1 MKVKK
6 GFELQEVCGEFII
19 VPAGIENVD
28 FSKIIS
34 LNSTAADIWKGV
46 SAMKEFCID
55 DMVKI
60 LLEQYEVD
68 AGQLLRLF
76 RGRVI
81 AVSKDVRS
89 HLVRAFGME
98 QYEVD
103 EQTAREDC
111 SKIAELWKEMG
122 LTE

>member
-6 GFELQEVCGEFII
+6 GLELQEVCGEFII

-34 LNSTAADIWKGV
+34 LNETAADIWKGV
-46 SAMKEFCID
+46 AEMNEFSID
-55 DMVKI
+55 DMVSI
-60 LLEQYEVD
+60 L
-68 AGQLLRLF
+68 
-76 RGRVI
+76 
-81 AVSKDVRS
+81 
-89 HLVRAFGME
+89 ME

-103 EQTAREDC
+103 EETAREDC
-111 SKIAELWKEMG
+111 AKIAERWKEMG

>member
-6 GFELQEVCGEFII
+6 GLELQEVCGEFII
-19 VPAGIENVD
+19 VHAGIENVD

-34 LNSTAADIWKGV
+34 LNETAADIWKSV
-46 SAMKEFCID
+46 AEMNEFSID

-68 AGQLLRLF
+68 
-76 RGRVI
+76 
-81 AVSKDVRS
+81 
-89 HLVRAFGME
+89 E
-98 QYEVD
+98 E
-103 EQTAREDC
+103 TAREDC
-111 SKIAELWKEMG
+111 AKIAERWKEMG

>member
-19 VPAGIENVD
+19 VPAGVENVD

-34 LNSTAADIWKGV
+34 LNESAADLWKSV
-46 SAMKEFCID
+46 AEMEEFSID

-68 AGQLLRLF
+68 
-76 RGRVI
+76 
-81 AVSKDVRS
+81 
-89 HLVRAFGME
+89 
-98 QYEVD
+98 

-111 SKIAELWKEMG
+111 AKIAERWKEME

>member
-6 GFELQEVCGEFII
+6 GLELQEVCGEFII

-34 LNSTAADIWKGV
+34 LNETAADIWKSV
-46 SAMKEFCID
+46 AEMNEFSID

-68 AGQLLRLF
+68 
-76 RGRVI
+76 
-81 AVSKDVRS
+81 
-89 HLVRAFGME
+89 E
-98 QYEVD
+98 E
-103 EQTAREDC
+103 TAREDC
-111 SKIAELWKEMG
+111 AKIAERWKEMG

>member
-6 GFELQEVCGEFII
+6 GLELQEVCGEFII

-34 LNSTAADIWKGV
+34 LNETAADIWKGV
-46 SAMKEFCID
+46 AEMNEFSID
-55 DMVKI
+55 DMVSI
-60 LLEQYEVD
+60 L
-68 AGQLLRLF
+68 
-76 RGRVI
+76 
-81 AVSKDVRS
+81 
-89 HLVRAFGME
+89 ME

-103 EQTAREDC
+103 EETAREDC
-111 SKIAELWKEMG
+111 SKIAERWKEMG

>member
-19 VPAGIENVD
+19 VPAGVENVD

-34 LNSTAADIWKGV
+34 LNESAADLWKSV
-46 SAMKEFCID
+46 AEMEEFSID

-60 LLEQYEVD
+60 LLE
-68 AGQLLRLF
+68 L
-76 RGRVI
+76 
-81 AVSKDVRS
+81 
-89 HLVRAFGME
+89 
-98 QYEVD
+98 YEVD

-111 SKIAELWKEMG
+111 AKIAERWKEME

>member
-34 LNSTAADIWKGV
+34 LNETAADIWKSV
-46 SAMKEFCID
+46 AEMNEFSID
-55 DMVKI
+55 DMVSI
-60 LLEQYEVD
+60 L
-68 AGQLLRLF
+68 
-76 RGRVI
+76 
-81 AVSKDVRS
+81 
-89 HLVRAFGME
+89 ME

>member
-19 VPAGIENVD
+19 VPAGVENVD

-34 LNSTAADIWKGV
+34 LNETAADIWKSV
-46 SAMKEFCID
+46 AEMEEFSID

-68 AGQLLRLF
+68 
-76 RGRVI
+76 
-81 AVSKDVRS
+81 
-89 HLVRAFGME
+89 E
-98 QYEVD
+98 E
-103 EQTAREDC
+103 TAREDC
-111 SKIAELWKEMG
+111 AKIAERWKEMG

>member
-1 MKVKK
+1 M
-6 GFELQEVCGEFII
+6 QEVCGEFII
-19 VPAGIENVD
+19 VPAGVENVD

-34 LNSTAADIWKGV
+34 LNESAADLWKSV
-46 SAMKEFCID
+46 AEMEEFSID

-60 LLEQYEVD
+60 L
-68 AGQLLRLF
+68 
-76 RGRVI
+76 
-81 AVSKDVRS
+81 
-89 HLVRAFGME
+89 ME

-111 SKIAELWKEMG
+111 AKIAERWKEME

>member
-6 GFELQEVCGEFII
+6 GLELQEVCGEFII

-34 LNSTAADIWKGV
+34 LNETAADIWKGV
-46 SAMKEFCID
+46 AEMNEFSIN

-68 AGQLLRLF
+68 
-76 RGRVI
+76 
-81 AVSKDVRS
+81 
-89 HLVRAFGME
+89 E
-98 QYEVD
+98 E
-103 EQTAREDC
+103 TAREDC
-111 SKIAELWKEMG
+111 AKIAERWKEMG

>member
-6 GFELQEVCGEFII
+6 GLELQEVCGEFII

-34 LNSTAADIWKGV
+34 LNETAADIWKSV
-46 SAMKEFCID
+46 AEMEEFSID

-68 AGQLLRLF
+68 
-76 RGRVI
+76 
-81 AVSKDVRS
+81 
-89 HLVRAFGME
+89 E
-98 QYEVD
+98 E
-103 EQTAREDC
+103 TAREDC
-111 SKIAELWKEMG
+111 AKIAERWKEMG

>member
-19 VPAGIENVD
+19 VPAGVENVD

-34 LNSTAADIWKGV
+34 LNESAADLWKSV
-46 SAMKEFCID
+46 AEMEEFSID

-68 AGQLLRLF
+68 
-76 RGRVI
+76 
-81 AVSKDVRS
+81 
-89 HLVRAFGME
+89 E
-98 QYEVD
+98 E
-103 EQTAREDC
+103 TAREDC
-111 SKIAELWKEMG
+111 AKIAERWKEMG

>member
-34 LNSTAADIWKGV
+34 LNETAADIWKGV
-46 SAMKEFCID
+46 AEMNEFSID
-55 DMVKI
+55 DMVSI
-60 LLEQYEVD
+60 L
-68 AGQLLRLF
+68 
-76 RGRVI
+76 
-81 AVSKDVRS
+81 
-89 HLVRAFGME
+89 ME
-98 QYEVD
+98 QYDVD

-111 SKIAELWKEMG
+111 SKIAERWKEMG

>member
-6 GFELQEVCGEFII
+6 GLELQEVCGEFII

-34 LNSTAADIWKGV
+34 LNETAADIWKGV
-46 SAMKEFCID
+46 AEMNEFSID
-55 DMVKI
+55 DMVSI
-60 LLEQYEVD
+60 L
-68 AGQLLRLF
+68 
-76 RGRVI
+76 
-81 AVSKDVRS
+81 
-89 HLVRAFGME
+89 ME

-103 EQTAREDC
+103 EKTAREDC
-111 SKIAELWKEMG
+111 AKIAERWKEMG

>member
-6 GFELQEVCGEFII
+6 GLELQEVCGEFII

-34 LNSTAADIWKGV
+34 LNETAADIWKSV
-46 SAMKEFCID
+46 AEMNEFSID

-60 LLEQYEVD
+60 LLEQY
-68 AGQLLRLF
+68 
-76 RGRVI
+76 
-81 AVSKDVRS
+81 K
-89 HLVRAFGME
+89 
-98 QYEVD
+98 VD
-103 EQTAREDC
+103 EETAREDC
-111 SKIAELWKEMG
+111 AKIAERWKEMG

>member
-19 VPAGIENVD
+19 VPAGVENVD

-34 LNSTAADIWKGV
+34 LNESAADLWKSV
-46 SAMKEFCID
+46 AEMEEFSID

-60 LLEQYEVD
+60 L
-68 AGQLLRLF
+68 
-76 RGRVI
+76 
-81 AVSKDVRS
+81 
-89 HLVRAFGME
+89 ME

-111 SKIAELWKEMG
+111 AKIAERWKEME

>member
-1 MKVKK
+1 MKIKK

-34 LNSTAADIWKGV
+34 LNETAADIWKGV
-46 SAMKEFCID
+46 AEMNEFSID
-55 DMVKI
+55 DMVSI
-60 LLEQYEVD
+60 L
-68 AGQLLRLF
+68 
-76 RGRVI
+76 
-81 AVSKDVRS
+81 
-89 HLVRAFGME
+89 ME
-98 QYEVD
+98 QYDVD

-111 SKIAELWKEMG
+111 SKIAERWKEME

>member
-6 GFELQEVCGEFII
+6 GLELQEVCGEFII

-34 LNSTAADIWKGV
+34 LNETAADIWKSV
-46 SAMKEFCID
+46 AEMEEFSID

-60 LLEQYEVD
+60 L
-68 AGQLLRLF
+68 
-76 RGRVI
+76 
-81 AVSKDVRS
+81 
-89 HLVRAFGME
+89 ME

-111 SKIAELWKEMG
+111 AKIAERWKEME

>member
-6 GFELQEVCGEFII
+6 GLELQEVCGEFII

-34 LNSTAADIWKGV
+34 LNETAADIWKGV
-46 SAMKEFCID
+46 AEMNEFSID
-55 DMVKI
+55 DMVSI
-60 LLEQYEVD
+60 L
-68 AGQLLRLF
+68 
-76 RGRVI
+76 
-81 AVSKDVRS
+81 
-89 HLVRAFGME
+89 ME
-98 QYEVD
+98 QYDVD

-111 SKIAELWKEMG
+111 SKIAERWKEMG

>member
-19 VPAGIENVD
+19 VPAGVENVD

-34 LNSTAADIWKGV
+34 LNESAADLWKSV
-46 SAMKEFCID
+46 AEMEEFSID
-55 DMVKI
+55 DMVRI
-60 LLEQYEVD
+60 LL
-68 AGQLLRLF
+68 
-76 RGRVI
+76 
-81 AVSKDVRS
+81 
-89 HLVRAFGME
+89 E

-111 SKIAELWKEMG
+111 AKIAERWKEMG

>member
-34 LNSTAADIWKGV
+34 LNETAADIWKGV
-46 SAMKEFCID
+46 AEMNEFSID
-55 DMVKI
+55 DMVSI
-60 LLEQYEVD
+60 L
-68 AGQLLRLF
+68 
-76 RGRVI
+76 
-81 AVSKDVRS
+81 
-89 HLVRAFGME
+89 ME

-103 EQTAREDC
+103 EKTAREDC
-111 SKIAELWKEMG
+111 AKIAERWKEMG

>member
-34 LNSTAADIWKGV
+34 LNETAADIWKGV
-46 SAMKEFCID
+46 AEMNEFSID
-55 DMVKI
+55 DMVSI
-60 LLEQYEVD
+60 L
-68 AGQLLRLF
+68 
-76 RGRVI
+76 
-81 AVSKDVRS
+81 
-89 HLVRAFGME
+89 ME

-111 SKIAELWKEMG
+111 SKIAERWKEMG

>member
-1 MKVKK
+1 MKLKK

-34 LNSTAADIWKGV
+34 LNETAADIWKGV
-46 SAMKEFCID
+46 AEMNEFSID
-55 DMVKI
+55 DMVSI
-60 LLEQYEVD
+60 L
-68 AGQLLRLF
+68 
-76 RGRVI
+76 
-81 AVSKDVRS
+81 
-89 HLVRAFGME
+89 ME
-98 QYEVD
+98 QYDVD

-111 SKIAELWKEMG
+111 SKIAERWKEME

>member
-34 LNSTAADIWKGV
+34 LNESAADLWKSV
-46 SAMKEFCID
+46 AEMEEFSID

-68 AGQLLRLF
+68 
-76 RGRVI
+76 
-81 AVSKDVRS
+81 
-89 HLVRAFGME
+89 
-98 QYEVD
+98 

-111 SKIAELWKEMG
+111 AKIAERWKEME

>member
-34 LNSTAADIWKGV
+34 LNETAADIWKGV
-46 SAMKEFCID
+46 AEMNEFSID
-55 DMVKI
+55 DMVSI
-60 LLEQYEVD
+60 L
-68 AGQLLRLF
+68 
-76 RGRVI
+76 
-81 AVSKDVRS
+81 
-89 HLVRAFGME
+89 ME
-98 QYEVD
+98 QYDVD

-111 SKIAELWKEMG
+111 SKIAERWKEME
-122 LTE
+122 LAE

>member
-19 VPAGIENVD
+19 VPAGVENVD

-34 LNSTAADIWKGV
+34 LNESAADLWKSV
-46 SAMKEFCID
+46 AEMEEFSID

-68 AGQLLRLF
+68 
-76 RGRVI
+76 
-81 AVSKDVRS
+81 
-89 HLVRAFGME
+89 
-98 QYEVD
+98 

-111 SKIAELWKEMG
+111 AKIAERWKEMG